1 MKKQV
6 IYPKFIPRLFATTL
20 DLLFLSIVL
29 TPIMNILSR
38 YIFLYNFNEFFVEYG
53 IDTSDRL
60 AMEAA
65 VAMPEFASYVSASGF
80 IAYIVI
86 LFTVHFL
93 LMGVYFVGFWRKFGA
108 TPGKMLLRMK
118 IVDAEDYDARP
129 STSRL
134 IKRFLGYIT
143 AIIGLWSILVS
154 KQGQAMHDRIA
165 GTVVIK
171 R

>member
-20 DLLFLSIVL
+20 DLLFLSVIL

-38 YIFLYNFNEFFVEYG
+38 YIFLYSFNQFFVDYG
-53 IDTSDRL
+53 IDTSDRA
-60 AMEAA
+60 AMETA
-65 VAMPEFASYVSASGF
+65 VTMPEFGNYVTVSGF
-80 IAYIVI
+80 LAYIII
-86 LFTVHFL
+86 LFIIHFL

-108 TPGKMLLRMK
+108 TPGKILLRMK
-118 IVDAEDYDARP
+118 IVNAEDYDMRP
-129 STSRL
+129 DTYRL
-134 IKRFLGYIT
+134 IKRFLGYAT
-143 AIIGLWSILVS
+143 AIIGLWSILIS

-165 GTVVIK
+165 HTVVIK